1 VIILIALSESSGI
14 FVSQIQ
20 SGAHLVGYRPIRSY
34 ITAANIR
41 LVSPKVDNKI
51 PGIEPVQ
58 ASHRKHYNNPV
69 LLQGPSSIS
78 CLPTLYPELQM
89 SLINS
94 SSASTMSRE
103 AFTAAVD
110 QGTTSSRFLIFDPTG
125 TPRAS
130 YQVEFPQIY
139 PHSGW
144 IEHDPYDILNSV
156 RLCMDKAMEKFIHM
170 GYKVEDIKALG
181 ITNQRETTVGLL
193 STSISIAV
201 GNLVSG

>member
-1 VIILIALSESSGI
+1 MTILIALSESSGV

-20 SGAHLVGYRPIRSY
+20 SGARLVGYKSVRSY
-34 ITAANIR
+34 TTVANTR
-41 LVSPKVDNKI
+41 LVSPKVDDQI
-51 PGIEPVQ
+51 PTVKSVQ
-58 ASHRKHYNNPV
+58 ASIRKHYNNPV
-69 LLQGPSSIS
+69 LPQGLSSIS

-89 SLINS
+89 PSINP

-130 YQVEFPQIY
+130 HQVEFPQIY

-156 RLCMDKAMEKFIHM
+156 RLCMDKATEKFIHM

-193 STSISIAV
+193 ST
-201 GNLVSG
+201 